1 MTKNNIHKLLV
12 LILSVLF
19 IALPH
24 LNNFNLS
31 LLIDNIY
38 LKVICVVL
46 VVFAIME
53 NYLVGIITMMIF
65 FHILLL
71 NNNEIKEGFF
81 NYYDK
86 KNMLIKVNE
95 DNNK

>member
-12 LILSVLF
+12 LILSILF
-19 IALPH
+19 IALPR

-38 LKVICVVL
+38 LKIICVVL
-46 VVFAIME
+46 VVFSIME

-71 NNNEIKEGFF
+71 NNKQIKEGFF
-81 NYYDK
+81 NYYEK
-86 KNMLIKVNE
+86 KNVDKS
-95 DNNK
+95 

>member
-1 MTKNNIHKLLV
+1 
-12 LILSVLF
+12 
-19 IALPH
+19 
-24 LNNFNLS
+24 
-31 LLIDNIY
+31 
-38 LKVICVVL
+38 
-46 VVFAIME
+46 ME

>member
-12 LILSVLF
+12 LILSTLF
-19 IALPH
+19 IGLPY

-38 LKVICVVL
+38 LKIICVVL

-71 NNNEIKEGFF
+71 NNKQIKEGFF

-86 KNMLIKVNE
+86 KKC
-95 DNNK
+95 